1 MEFKKYD
8 EQGGY
13 HWRQYVRGT
22 KYRKHADRIKRWVTE
37 DNILDVGAGDGVVTY
52 LMRAKGIDNETE
64 AVRIAQA
71 VGVDVELGDAYNL
84 SFKDNSFD
92 AVTMIDVLEHF
103 DAPEKAL
110 AEARRVA
117 PVIYIVTPER
127 QPNQR
132 VRDKYHVQEWTQ
144 EELVEFMSDNGFT
157 LSGDILKV
165 NEGDTM
171 YARFERS
178 ISDT

>member
-1 MEFKKYD
+1 M
-8 EQGGY
+8 
-13 HWRQYVRGT
+13 RNT
-22 KYRKHADRIKRWVTE
+22 KYRKHADRIKDWVKE
-37 DNILDVGAGDGVVTY
+37 KKVLDVGAGDGVITY
-52 LMRAKGIDNETE
+52 LMRAQGIDNETE

-144 EELVEFMSDNGFT
+144 EELVEFMSANGFT
-157 LSGDILKV
+157 LTGDILKV